1 MDHIKKEQEEDPELL
16 LYDLSV
22 IAFCIDNFLDKNK
35 LGEGG
40 FGSVFK
46 GTLENGQRIVV
57 KRLSIGSGQGIK
69 EFKNEITLINEE
81 KLLIYEYMPNKSLD
95 VHCWKFPCLCNWKR
109 TKLLWHESMSMNL
122 NGTEV
127 LGFGLV
133 LWWKYKHNQQAFFD
147 VKGVCYLSTDFPHA
161 HFLRVEVEE
170 QPEISEAYSVS
181 AVPFFVFFKVRFDL
195 TRLVLIPSM
204 IMFLLS

>member
-1 MDHIKKEQEEDPELL
+1 MDHIKKEQEKDPELL

-46 GTLENGQRIVV
+46 
-57 KRLSIGSGQGIK
+57 
-69 EFKNEITLINEE
+69 
-81 KLLIYEYMPNKSLD
+81 
-95 VHCWKFPCLCNWKR
+95 HCWKFPCLCNWKR

>member
-1 MDHIKKEQEEDPELL
+1 PHAIKEYALWFGDLNDLKILPDAGQDLYIRIPASELETKNGCKGKIR
-16 LYDLSV
+16 
-22 IAFCIDNFLDKNK
+22 IAVWVTIGVLCGMLFVSCLIWNGRKKATLKDKNK

-46 GTLENGQRIVV
+46 
-57 KRLSIGSGQGIK
+57 
-69 EFKNEITLINEE
+69 
-81 KLLIYEYMPNKSLD
+81 
-95 VHCWKFPCLCNWKR
+95 HCWKFPCLCNWKR

-181 AVPFFVFFKVRFDL
+181 AVPFFVFFK
-195 TRLVLIPSM
+195 
-204 IMFLLS
+204 